1 MKKRDVEKEIKD
13 VIDRIKPYLEGD
25 GGGIEYVKFEDGIVY
40 VRILGA
46 CVGCSLIDIDIKE
59 GIETML
65 MDEVPEVIGVSQIQ

>member
-1 MKKRDVEKEIKD
+1 MKKRDVEKEIND

>member
-1 MKKRDVEKEIKD
+1 MEKRDVEKEIKD